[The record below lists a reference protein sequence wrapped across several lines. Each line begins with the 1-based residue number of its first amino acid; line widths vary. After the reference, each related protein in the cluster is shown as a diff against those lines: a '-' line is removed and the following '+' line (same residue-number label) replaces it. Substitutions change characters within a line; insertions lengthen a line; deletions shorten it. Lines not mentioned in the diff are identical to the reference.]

1 MKTEGNPIRAVMDL
15 FDDRIRREAADRF
28 GMDGDSLEELEG
40 SAYVFAGERRDGKG
54 RVRGI
59 LKITPGL
66 RDPGP
71 IMGASRA
78 ELEAEVDY
86 VRYLAANRVPAA
98 RSLPSLTGADV
109 EEIPIDGDR
118 SFLAY
123 CFEFAEGSMFPDD
136 DLTVFP
142 PGVLREWGRLLGM
155 THRLAPGF
163 RPRPGA
169 RRPDWRGDDHLRSRL
184 FVPASQ
190 EAVHRRF
197 DETVLLLESLPAE
210 PREYGIVH
218 GDFHHGNFLAEGERL
233 TLIDFDAC
241 RFTWFSM
248 DLATALFNCLPMPRS
263 RTALRRDCAMDW
275 LSRILEGYRE
285 ERTDS
290 PSLLADLPLFL
301 YVNELLA
308 YSYRYKHWEPE
319 ELEDRAD
326 YLSSIRER
334 IEDRA
339 PVVEFRPGDLES
351 LAEPRRSMR

>member
-1 MKTEGNPIRAVMDL
+1 MDL

>member
-1 MKTEGNPIRAVMDL
+1 MQAESNPIREIMER
-15 FDDRIRREAADRF
+15 FDDGIRREAAARF
-28 GMDGDSLEELEG
+28 SMDGDALEELEG
-40 SAYVFAGERRDGKG
+40 SAFVFQGERNG
-54 RVRGI
+54 RARAI
-59 LKITPGL
+59 LKVTPGL

-86 VRYLAANRVPAA
+86 VRYLADNLAPVA
-98 RSLPSLTGADV
+98 RNLPSLSGKDV
-109 EEIPIDGDR
+109 EEIPLDPDR

-123 CFEFAEGSMFPDD
+123 CFEFAEGSMYPDD

-142 PGVLREWGRLLGM
+142 PGVLREWGRLLGL
-155 THRLAPGF
+155 THRLAPDF

-197 DETVLLLESLPAE
+197 EEAVSLLEALPAD
-210 PREYGIVH
+210 PRGYGIVH

-233 TLIDFDAC
+233 TIIDFDGC
-241 RFTWFSM
+241 RYTWFSM

-263 RTALRRDCAMDW
+263 QTALRRDYALDW

-285 ERTDS
+285 ERDGL
-290 PSLLADLPLFL
+290 PSLLGDLPFFL

-319 ELEDRAD
+319 KLQERAD
-326 YLSSIRER
+326 YLASIRER
-334 IEDRA
+334 IEART

-351 LAEPRRSMR
+351 LADRRRSRR

>member
-1 MKTEGNPIRAVMDL
+1 MKIVDNPIRAIMDL
-15 FDDRIRREAADRF
+15 FDDRIRREAAGRF
-28 GMDGDSLEELEG
+28 GMDGESLEELEG

-54 RVRGI
+54 PERAI

-86 VRYLAANRVPAA
+86 VRYLADNGVPVA
-98 RSLPSLTGADV
+98 RSLPSLAGGDV
-109 EEIPIDGDR
+109 EEIALDDDR

-123 CFEFAEGSMFPDD
+123 CFEFAEGSLYPDD

-142 PGVLREWGRLLGM
+142 PGVLREWGRLLGR
-155 THRLAPGF
+155 THRLAPGY

-197 DETVLLLESLPAE
+197 DETVSLLESHPTD
-210 PREYGIVH
+210 PQGYGIVH

-233 TLIDFDAC
+233 TLIDFDGC
-241 RFTWFSM
+241 RFAWFSM
-248 DLATALFNCLPMPRS
+248 DLSTALFNCLPMPRS
-263 RTALRRDCAMDW
+263 RTALRREYAMDW
-275 LSRILEGYRE
+275 LFRILEGYRE

-290 PSLLADLPLFL
+290 PSLLADLPFFL
-301 YVNELLA
+301 YVNELQA
-308 YSYRYKHWEPE
+308 YSYRYKHWEPG

-334 IEDRA
+334 IEDRT